1 MPSSQNPIQPAA
13 PSGRL
18 ANSCLLQ
25 QIEGRWILRILLCL
39 NQGDHRFS
47 DLREAIPPVSA
58 SVLTERIRSLER
70 AGLVE
75 RRYLP
80 PPFASQVYG
89 LTAAADGLRPALDAL
104 ASWQADARA
113 SHGLFTAE

>member
-1 MPSSQNPIQPAA
+1 MPSSQIPIQPAR
-13 PSGRL
+13 SGHV
-18 ANSCLLQ
+18 ANSYLIQ
-25 QIEGRWILRILLCL
+25 RIEGRWILRILLCL

-58 SVLTERIRSLER
+58 SVLADRIRGLMR

-89 LTAAADGLRPALDAL
+89 LTDAAAGLRPALNAL
-104 ASWQADARA
+104 ASWQAER
-113 SHGLFTAE
+113 HGQPKSALPNG